1 MPNRPIRVA
10 YLVTHP
16 IQYQAPLLRKIAA
29 HDRVDLRVFFQSDI
43 SLTTYHD
50 PGFGR
55 SIQWDTPLID
65 GYDFEFLPSI
75 GSSRSIST
83 WKPLSYG
90 LRSRL
95 RRGRFDVLWVHG
107 YGRPYNLAAIGG
119 ALAAG
124 VKVLIRDEATAISK
138 GRNSNAER
146 AKALLMRGLS
156 SAGVCFLAIG
166 SLNRD
171 YLQQLGV
178 PNEQIFDMPYCVDN
192 DYFQQK
198 AAATASEVQ
207 NLRASLDLRDGVPVI
222 LYASKF
228 QARKRPDDLLQA
240 YSQLKNR
247 FSPDRLPYLLYIG
260 DGEMRGQLESV
271 IAEQALDRVKIL
283 GFRNQSELP
292 AYFNLCDVF
301 VLPSVHEPWGLVV
314 NEVMNASKAIIVT
327 DEVGCAPDLVHNGKN
342 GFATPVGD
350 MPALAQALFDVV
362 GDPATAARMGHASR
376 QIIGTWNFDRDVA
389 GLVAAL
395 DAVVPQR

>member
-1 MPNRPIRVA
+1 MRDRPFRVA

-29 HDRVDLRVFFQSDI
+29 HDCIDLKVFFQSDV
-43 SLTTYHD
+43 SLKTFHD

-55 SIQWDTPLID
+55 SIQWDTPLTD
-65 GYDFEFLPSI
+65 GYDYEFLPSI
-75 GSSRSIST
+75 GPSRAISK
-83 WKPLSYG
+83 WAPYSYG
-90 LRSRL
+90 LRARL
-95 RRGRFDVLWVHG
+95 RRGQFDALWVHG

-138 GRNSNAER
+138 ARNSKGEQ

-156 SAGVCFLAIG
+156 GAGVRFLAIG

-171 YLQQLGV
+171 YLRQLGV
-178 PNEQIFDMPYCVDN
+178 PNERIFDMPYCVDN
-192 DYFQQK
+192 DYFQRK
-198 AAATASEVQ
+198 AADAAPQGQS
-207 NLRASLDLRDGVPVI
+207 LRASLDLREGVPVI

-240 YSQLKNR
+240 YRQLASR
-247 FSPDRLPYLLYIG
+247 FTPDRLPYLLYIG
-260 DGEMRGQLESV
+260 DGEMRAELERT
-271 IAEQALDRVKIL
+271 IAEHGLDRVRIL

-292 AYFNLCDVF
+292 GYFNLCDVF

-314 NEVMNASKAIIVT
+314 NEVMNASKAVIT
-327 DEVGCAPDLVHNGKN
+327 TNEVGCAPDLVRDGEN
-342 GFATPVGD
+342 GFAVPVGD
-350 MPALAQALFDVV
+350 VPALAQALFDVV
-362 GDPATAARMGHASR
+362 GDADTSARMGRASK
-376 QIIGTWNFDRDVA
+376 QIIDTWNFDRDVA

-395 DAVVPQR
+395 EATVPRR